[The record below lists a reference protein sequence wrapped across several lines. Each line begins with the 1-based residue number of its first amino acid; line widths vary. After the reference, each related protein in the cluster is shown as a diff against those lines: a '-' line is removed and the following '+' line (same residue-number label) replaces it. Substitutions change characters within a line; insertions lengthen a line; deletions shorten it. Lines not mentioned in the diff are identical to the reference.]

1 MADAFQVWLGGST
14 HLLGLTHPFVMLA
27 GRHHETVLPS
37 SSFVPH
43 PHTGLVRS
51 KDDDNSSD
59 NRRDASTVGRACQ
72 RRISLVWKR
81 GWMAV
86 VLIEIG
92 LREISQSDIGE
103 VAGERSGEQVS
114 SEDEAQIKIGIAG
127 LMPQAARLRSASP
140 TQIGQ
145 RTPKRR

>member
-1 MADAFQVWLGGST
+1 
-14 HLLGLTHPFVMLA
+14 
-27 GRHHETVLPS
+27 
-37 SSFVPH
+37 
-43 PHTGLVRS
+43 
-51 KDDDNSSD
+51 
-59 NRRDASTVGRACQ
+59 
-72 RRISLVWKR
+72 
-81 GWMAV
+81 MAV

-92 LREISQSDIGE
+92 LREISQRDAGE

-127 LMPQAARLRSASP
+127 LMPQAANLRSASL

>member
-1 MADAFQVWLGGST
+1 
-14 HLLGLTHPFVMLA
+14 MLA
-27 GRHHETVLPS
+27 GRHDETALSS

-43 PHTGLVRS
+43 SHTGLVLS
-51 KDDDNSSD
+51 ENDDDSSD
-59 NRRDASTVGRACQ
+59 NRRVASTVGRASQ
-72 RRISLVWKR
+72 RRISLAWKR

-92 LREISQSDIGE
+92 LREISQRDIGE

-127 LMPQAARLRSASP
+127 LVPQAANLRSASP

>member
-1 MADAFQVWLGGST
+1 M
-14 HLLGLTHPFVMLA
+14 GLTHPFVMLA
-27 GRHHETVLPS
+27 GRHDETVLSSS
-37 SSFVPH
+37 SSFVP
-43 PHTGLVRS
+43 TLTQAWCAVRMMTVI
-51 KDDDNSSD
+51 SD
-59 NRRDASTVGRACQ
+59 NRPDASTVGRASQ
-72 RRISLVWKR
+72 RRISLAWKR
-81 GWMAV
+81 GWMVV

-92 LREISQSDIGE
+92 LREISQRDIGE